1 MSYALYNAKVS
12 MQLVPTLKSQKIL
25 TGNIKNDK
33 YIMGASDMAKFL
45 KTIWGIQIYDKHFD
59 FRKNDTFADCIAY
72 LKTMNEQSK
81 GIIVIRFDFERAG
94 ITGHTTLWEARNGY
108 LYDDNQVGINI
119 QIGDNK
125 IDTLLD
131 YFRHYHTR
139 EFYFWEL
146 H

>member
-1 MSYALYNAKVS
+1 

-81 GIIVIRFDFERAG
+81 GI
-94 ITGHTTLWEARNGY
+94 TLSV
-108 LYDDNQVGINI
+108 QVLQDI
-119 QIGDNK
+119 
-125 IDTLLD
+125 L
-131 YFRHYHTR
+131 HYGRLEMDIYTMTIKLVST
-139 EFYFWEL
+139 YK
-146 H
+146 